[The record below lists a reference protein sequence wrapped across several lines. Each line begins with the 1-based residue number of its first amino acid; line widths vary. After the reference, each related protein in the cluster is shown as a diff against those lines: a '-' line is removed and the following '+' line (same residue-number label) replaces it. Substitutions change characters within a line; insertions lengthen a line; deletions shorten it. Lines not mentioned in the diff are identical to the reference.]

1 MTLPAWLTAV
11 TFNDDGLIPAIAQDH
26 QTGRILM
33 MAWMNAEALQL
44 TAQTQTAVYFSRSR
58 AKLWHKGE
66 TSGHTQIVHDIRLD
80 CDADVIVL
88 EVTQKGGIACH
99 TGRESCFYQR
109 LDLSGQT
116 PEWQTVDKVLKDPAD
131 IYHSQ
136 ESTSDTYETEST
148 GANADSDNIQTQSDS
163 AQTQVDKASV
173 LQQLDQVLAERKQA
187 DADSSYV
194 ASLYAKGLNK
204 ILEKIGEESTES
216 IIAAKDFANCDE
228 STDKANY
235 DEARHELIYEVA
247 DVWFHT
253 LVGLAW
259 FDIESDA
266 VLSEL
271 GRRFGLSGID
281 EKAAR

>member
-1 MTLPAWLTAV
+1 MTSPAWLAAIK
-11 TFNDDGLIPAIAQDH
+11 FNDDGLIPAIAQDH
-26 QTGRILM
+26 KSGRILM
-33 MAWMNAEALQL
+33 MAWMNAESLQL

-58 AKLWHKGE
+58 GKLWHKGE
-66 TSGHTQIVHDIRLD
+66 SSGHTQRIHDIRLD

-88 EVTQKGGIACH
+88 SVTQSGGIACH

-131 IYHSQ
+131 IYHSNTVTQ
-136 ESTSDTYETEST
+136 ATPEINEAAAE
-148 GANADSDNIQTQSDS
+148 NIDHSHSHQNNSLATTHSI
-163 AQTQVDKASV
+163 
-173 LQQLDQVLAERKQA
+173 LQQLDKVLGERKQA

-204 ILEKIGEESTES
+204 ILEKVGEESTES
-216 IIAAKDFANCDE
+216 IIAAKDFANCNE
-228 STDKANY
+228 NTDKAQY

-259 FDIESDA
+259 FDIESEA
-266 VLSEL
+266 VLNEL

-281 EKAAR
+281 EKSAR

>member
-1 MTLPAWLTAV
+1 MMTLPAWLTAV
-11 TFNDDGLIPAIAQDH
+11 NFNADGLIPAIAQDYVS
-26 QTGRILM
+26 GRILM
-33 MAWMNAEALQL
+33 MAWMNAESLQL

-66 TSGHTQIVHDIRLD
+66 SSGHTQRIHDIRLD

-88 EVTQKGGIACH
+88 SVTQAGGIACH

-116 PEWQTVDKVLKDPAD
+116 PEWQTVDKVLKDPAE
-131 IYHSQ
+131 IYHSNAATQ
-136 ESTSDTYETEST
+136 TIPEINEAPSLNAVNSDTIQ
-148 GANADSDNIQTQSDS
+148 NDSNPS
-163 AQTQVDKASV
+163 AHSI

-204 ILEKIGEESTES
+204 ILEKVGEESTES

-228 STDKANY
+228 NTDKAQY
-235 DEARHELIYEVA
+235 DEARSELIYEVA

-266 VLSEL
+266 VLNEL

-281 EKAAR
+281 EKAER